1 MKIRNIFKKRKKGY
15 IRLGLN
21 VVDCSKCQKDSIA
34 HTIRNHFDRE
44 YVDNRLLMKYD
55 NKSEKVL
62 VSKKQFRYLMSLV
75 NVTELLGTYDFEFID
90 EIKLDDL

>member
-1 MKIRNIFKKRKKGY
+1 MKLKNIFKKRKKGY
-15 IRLGLN
+15 IKLGVN
-21 VVDCSKCQKDSIA
+21 VVDCKSCQKDSIA

-44 YVDNRLLMKYD
+44 YIDNHLLMKPD
-55 NKSEKVL
+55 SKNKKIL

-90 EIKLDDL
+90 EITLDDL